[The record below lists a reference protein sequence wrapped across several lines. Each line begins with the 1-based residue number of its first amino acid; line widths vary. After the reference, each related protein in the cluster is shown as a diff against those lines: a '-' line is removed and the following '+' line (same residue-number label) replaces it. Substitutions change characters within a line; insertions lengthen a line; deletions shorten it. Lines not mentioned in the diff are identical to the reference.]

1 MHSES
6 LEKLIASFSKLPTLG
21 PRSARRIVL
30 QLIKNRDMMLALS
43 DQLRDVVES
52 VKNCSICG
60 NIDTILP
67 CSICQDEERDHN
79 LLCVIET
86 VSDLWALERSGSFK
100 GRYHVLG
107 GNLSILNG
115 RIPDSLNLNSIK
127 DRVINQDIKEVII
140 ATSSTL
146 EGQTTAHY
154 IADLLS
160 SLDIKIS
167 KLAHGIPIGADI
179 DYMDDGTLNLALK
192 MRHTF

>member
-1 MHSES
+1 
-6 LEKLIASFSKLPTLG
+6 
-21 PRSARRIVL
+21 
-30 QLIKNRDMMLALS
+30 MMLALS
-43 DQLRDVVES
+43 DQLRDVVEN
-52 VKNCSICG
+52 VKTCSSCG
-60 NIDTILP
+60 NVDTISP
-67 CSICQDEERDHN
+67 CSICQDEERDQN
-79 LLCVIET
+79 LICVIET
-86 VSDLWALERSGSFK
+86 ISDLWALERSGSFK

-107 GNLSILNG
+107 GNLSIMNG
-115 RIPDSLNLNSIK
+115 RMPETLNLNSIK
-127 DRVINQDIKEVII
+127 DRVMNQGIKEVII

-160 SLDIKIS
+160 GLDIKIS